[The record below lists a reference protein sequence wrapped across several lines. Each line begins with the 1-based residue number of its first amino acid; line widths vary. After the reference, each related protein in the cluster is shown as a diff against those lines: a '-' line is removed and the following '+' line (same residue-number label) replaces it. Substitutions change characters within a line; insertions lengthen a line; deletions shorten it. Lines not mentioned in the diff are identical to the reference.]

1 MDRKDVTK
9 FFLMIGNNVIKRYNH
24 YFSSTKTRKFK

>member
-1 MDRKDVTK
+1 MDRKDITK
-9 FFLMIGNNVIKRYNH
+9 FFPIIRNNIIKRYIH